1 MNLIAKHN
9 FGDLQKIAWN
19 RATRTDKKVHALQNC
34 FSCKIQYD
42 DQGKDFQE
50 TYEPMRLTMNS
61 LLPKDIKI
69 FTLLSVAHR
78 FDSKTATSHREYS
91 YFLPTYTLTAIRD
104 LNLES
109 PPKQATQQID
119 DGAQV
124 VTQVSSGIKKI
135 LRRANEDDEHEDFDK
150 YLNRDLSHIND

>member
-1 MNLIAKHN
+1 
-9 FGDLQKIAWN
+9 
-19 RATRTDKKVHALQNC
+19 
-34 FSCKIQYD
+34 
-42 DQGKDFQE
+42 
-50 TYEPMRLTMNS
+50 MRLTMNS

-119 DGAQV
+119 DGA
-124 VTQVSSGIKKI
+124 
-135 LRRANEDDEHEDFDK
+135 
-150 YLNRDLSHIND
+150 